1 MTIAGANRNGGYC
14 LMRIAVIGLISLLA
28 LGGCATVSMAPAS
41 MLVSAN
47 VSVDQSDFRDKC
59 SSFSDAV
66 YERGFVTKSN
76 GFSQVF
82 NMLAHGDKVDMTD
95 TAYRE
100 RVQIDTA
107 SPAVVYKT
115 VEADATWVAAR
126 LDEITA
132 KVEGLLEELDDEDD
146 HKTLRKDIV
155 AFEEALVLAKKS
167 RMSFLDVMTE
177 LDGQAG
183 PERLEAELALTTVEA
198 SIDRASRY
206 IDKLSDVYASLTLDE
221 RIS

>member
-1 MTIAGANRNGGYC
+1 
-14 LMRIAVIGLISLLA
+14 MRTVVTGLIALVA

-41 MLVSAN
+41 MLVSAS
-47 VSVDQSDFRDKC
+47 VSEDQSDFRDKC
-59 SSFSDAV
+59 SNFSEAV

-76 GFSQVF
+76 SFSQVF

-95 TAYRE
+95 TAYRD
-100 RVQIDTA
+100 RVQIETA

-115 VEADATWVAAR
+115 VEADAIWLVER
-126 LDEITA
+126 LDEITL
-132 KVEGLLEELDDEDD
+132 KVDTLLEDLDSEDD

-167 RMSFLDVMTE
+167 RVSFLDVMSE
-177 LDGQAG
+177 LDNQAAVV
-183 PERLEAELALTTVEA
+183 EREEAEDALKAVEA

-206 IDKLSDVYASLTLDE
+206 IDKLSDVYASIAHTD
-221 RIS
+221 SVS